1 MFRNASLQQ
10 IHNLFHEAGFEL
22 VAAKQGDCGLTIGYW
37 RTGQPTNQRNCCVGF
52 VRFLGLQKIGGFYDA
67 SNTLQLFYDQI
78 DLIFQMSVF
87 HHILIRNQDSSASP
101 NLAEMLPDSDSIF
114 SLNE

>member
-1 MFRNASLQQ
+1 MLLCNKFTTFFMRLALSWSLPSKVIVALQSDIGGPAS
-10 IHNLFHEAGFEL
+10 
-22 VAAKQGDCGLTIGYW
+22 
-37 RTGQPTNQRNCCVGF
+37 QPTNQRNCCVGF

-101 NLAEMLPDSDSIF
+101 NLAEMLPDSDNIL